1 MGMGGNSNEEYNS
14 EINVTPMV
22 DIMLVLLIIFMIV
35 TPLIQQGVVRQL
47 PDNLISPDADDYITK
62 EDAVVI
68 SIPDNDV
75 FYIGKE
81 KYAKELM
88 GDKIKKLMEGK
99 TPDKRIVYIK
109 SDRDAVS
116 YGTVVE
122 AINIIRKQDIDKI
135 GLVADKKKA
144 AQPAGAA
151 APQ

>member
-47 PDNLISPDADDYITK
+47 PDNLLSPDPDDYITK
-62 EDAVVI
+62 EEAVII

-81 KYAKELM
+81 KYAKETM
-88 GDKIKKLMEGK
+88 GAKIKSLMEGK

-109 SDRDAVS
+109 SDRDSVS

-122 AINIIRKQDIDKI
+122 AINIVRKQDIDKI
-135 GLVADKKKA
+135 GLVADKRKA
-144 AQPAGAA
+144 IQSAA
-151 APQ
+151 APPQ